1 MCLGVPGKII
11 DIKGSTARIDVA
23 GTKKFASLALLN
35 NVHVGD
41 YVVLHAGFA
50 IEKIDTKKAEE
61 TLALINKLGS

>member
-11 DIKGSTARIDVA
+11 EIKGSTARIDVA
-23 GTKKFASLALLN
+23 GTKKSASLALLN
-35 NVHVGD
+35 DAHVGD

-50 IEKIDTKKAEE
+50 IEKIDTEKAEE